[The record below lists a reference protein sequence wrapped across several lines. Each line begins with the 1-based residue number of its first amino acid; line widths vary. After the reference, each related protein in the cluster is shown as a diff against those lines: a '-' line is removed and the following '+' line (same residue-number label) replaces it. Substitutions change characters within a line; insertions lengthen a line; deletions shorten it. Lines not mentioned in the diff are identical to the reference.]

1 MKADRD
7 VVELSE
13 DVSHS
18 PLWNPDLAPTPLAR
32 RTWSTYHI
40 AALWIG
46 MSVVITTYTLASG
59 LLQQGMT
66 WWQAMLTILLGNVIV
81 LVPMILNAHAGTKYG
96 VSFPVLCRASFGVRG
111 ANVPAILRA
120 LVACGWF
127 GIQTW
132 IGGLALD
139 TLLAGGVAGLGRR
152 ARRTCGSRSR
162 SSGWCRWRSSSA
174 ASRASS
180 SSKAGRRR
188 CSWPAARCCSGGR
201 SSAAAGSGTSS
212 ARARACRRAQVPFW
226 QLFPAALTANVG
238 YWATLSLNIPDF
250 TRYARS
256 QRSQALGQ
264 ALGLPATMTAFAF
277 IGVAV
282 TSATVVIF
290 GEAIW
295 DPVVL
300 IARIGNPP
308 VIIFGALVILLA
320 QLTTNMAANVVSP
333 ANDFSS
339 LAPRRISYVAG
350 GLITAAIG
358 ILMMPW
364 KLYADAA
371 AYIFTWLLG
380 YSSLMGAIG
389 GVLIADYW
397 LLRRRQLSLPD
408 LFKPDGRYAYT
419 QRREPPRDLGAGAGR
434 AARGARL
441 PPRRHDAG
449 RHGRRSGRA
458 RHALHLRL
466 VRHLHP
472 ERRALSRLQPQSL
485 RSSRGRSS
493 DLLCADRS
501 GEQVACAHETPRQ
514 KRRRDARVRREWLD
528 QLIGTFRGQRVAHD
542 AILVQIHQPVLRHA
556 ALRVH
561 VGFDVAVEVDRRIRD
576 LDDEQDVSRPGMRRR
591 VEVGTWPQQHDV
603 RLGLGIKAQSDRAL
617 NANNRLV
624 AGQLVRTRVARS
636 TLAAC
641 RGPIGVIASTSP
653 SMSSTRSP
661 GDRMPVS
668 PMRWYSS
675 AVKRRLRTAMG
686 IGSAPF

>member
-7 VVELSE
+7 VVELAE

-66 WWQAMLTILLGNVIV
+66 WWQAMLTILLGNAIV

-139 TLLAGGVAGLGRR
+139 TLLLAAWPGWSGVPAHVAIAFGVFWLVQVAIIVNGLEGIKKLEGWSAPLLLAGGALLLGWAVVR
-152 ARRTCGSRSR
+152 
-162 SSGWCRWRSSSA
+162 
-174 ASRASS
+174 
-180 SSKAGRRR
+180 
-188 CSWPAARCCSGGR
+188 GGGFVR
-201 SSAAAGSGTSS
+201 ILSESTRLQTSH
-212 ARARACRRAQVPFW
+212 APFW

-250 TRYARS
+250 TRYAQS

-282 TSATVVIF
+282 TSATMVLF

-300 IARIGNPP
+300 IARIGSPP
-308 VIIFGALVILLA
+308 VIIFGALVIMLA

-339 LAPRRISYVAG
+339 LAPRRINYVAG

-358 ILMMPW
+358 IVMMPW

-371 AYIFTWLLG
+371 SYIFTWLLG

-389 GVLIADYW
+389 GILIADYW
-397 LLRRRQLSLPD
+397 LLRGRSLELAE
-408 LFKPDGRYAYT
+408 LFKVEGRYAY
-419 QRREPPRDLGAGAGR
+419 RNGVNPRAMWALVLAVVPVVPGFLR
-434 AARGARL
+434 AATTPGGQVPSPNWFDTLYTYAWFVTFAL
-441 PPRRHDAG
+441 SALLYLAMS
-449 RHGRRSGRA
+449 RRS
-458 RHALHLRL
+458 
-466 VRHLHP
+466 
-472 ERRALSRLQPQSL
+472 QMQ
-485 RSSRGRSS
+485 
-493 DLLCADRS
+493 
-501 GEQVACAHETPRQ
+501 
-514 KRRRDARVRREWLD
+514 
-528 QLIGTFRGQRVAHD
+528 
-542 AILVQIHQPVLRHA
+542 
-556 ALRVH
+556 
-561 VGFDVAVEVDRRIRD
+561 
-576 LDDEQDVSRPGMRRR
+576 
-591 VEVGTWPQQHDV
+591 
-603 RLGLGIKAQSDRAL
+603 
-617 NANNRLV
+617 
-624 AGQLVRTRVARS
+624 
-636 TLAAC
+636 
-641 RGPIGVIASTSP
+641 
-653 SMSSTRSP
+653 
-661 GDRMPVS
+661 
-668 PMRWYSS
+668 
-675 AVKRRLRTAMG
+675 
-686 IGSAPF
+686 